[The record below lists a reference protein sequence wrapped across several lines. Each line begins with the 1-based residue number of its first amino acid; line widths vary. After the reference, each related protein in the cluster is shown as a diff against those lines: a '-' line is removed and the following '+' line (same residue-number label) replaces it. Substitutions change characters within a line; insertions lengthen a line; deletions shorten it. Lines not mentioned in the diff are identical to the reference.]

1 METHQT
7 EAQRTARFAA
17 YIEARKF
24 DPPRPLLMAAAA
36 LVDGKQHAL
45 DVGAGA
51 LNATKYLLSLGFE
64 HVTALDA
71 SLHAQ
76 KIAEELLHEKVTFVL
91 SRFEYFKFLPEHYD
105 LINAE
110 FSLPFISS
118 EHFASTFNKLLS
130 AIKSGGIFTGQ
141 LFGPND
147 SWNVESSEMTFHT
160 RAAVETYLRDFEL
173 LQFMEEDHPGTTK
186 LGESKHW
193 HIFHIIARK
202 TPRQPARGR

>member
-76 KIAEELLHEKVTFVL
+76 KIAEELPHDQVTFVL

-118 EHFASTFNKLLS
+118 EHFA
-130 AIKSGGIFTGQ
+130 
-141 LFGPND
+141 P
-147 SWNVESSEMTFHT
+147 
-160 RAAVETYLRDFEL
+160 
-173 LQFMEEDHPGTTK
+173 
-186 LGESKHW
+186 
-193 HIFHIIARK
+193 
-202 TPRQPARGR
+202 